1 MNRQGESSFIM
12 YSLSLF
18 DVMNCFSSIFWS
30 HYLLNHYIFLLFQ
43 LFFNVMN
50 RIKIINQTW
59 LELITHYP
67 AVPSSFPAGI
77 NLFKVNKKISEQC
90 VKYVQSHHL
99 SNIADVKF
107 EQIPHIVV
115 VIPCRLWPSKF
126 RMDFFFIKL
135 LKCVLKQRPWTKIAW
150 EARAIQW
157 RTSKQ
162 FVKV

>member
-1 MNRQGESSFIM
+1 MLFLNI
-12 YSLSLF
+12 LKSLF
-18 DVMNCFSSIFWS
+18 TESLHFPSVFTQEF
-30 HYLLNHYIFLLFQ
+30 FQ

-50 RIKIINQTW
+50 RIKIINQAW

-67 AVPSSFPAGI
+67 AVPSSFPAGV

-90 VKYVQSHHL
+90 VKYGQSHHL
-99 SNIADVKF
+99 SNIADVNF